1 MTDIHCDESYR
12 VFVSYSHEDLQVVTN
27 LVEILHKNHICPM
40 WDRRFAF
47 GHAFHDQIKTFIS
60 HSHVFLPI
68 ISPSSIQRGW
78 VHQEIGYAMALNIPV
93 LPIAMG
99 KLPNEMIRELH
110 AIHLDKDL
118 TGAEELLSWE
128 TIENLV
134 NRYRDPIHAQYQC
147 AEFTEDRAIL
157 FAKYA
162 NTILAMKFFGIVRQK
177 GGLSS
182 FHIPD
187 KVITHE
193 DWDIRYG
200 GTQTNRFHRR
210 SLRAERIALDKH
222 AHQKGCKL
230 IVNPKLPYDKH
241 GPEAK
246 VLRLNYLKNYINKM
260 LDEGKSIQVAIDEKM
275 LPNESITIVG
285 DWFLA
290 ESYSAALG
298 TGYRQT
304 IFTTHAPSMKTR
316 IDIFDYEFKMLLKN
330 MECEAPDSGKKA
342 IEFIDEEIE
351 ETTKL
356 IDETKKLTIKAKKE
370 NKRKN

>member
-1 MTDIHCDESYR
+1 MTDIHCDETSR
-12 VFVSYSHEDLQVVTN
+12 VFISYSHEDLPVVTN
-27 LVEILHKNHICPM
+27 LVKILHENKICPM

-93 LPIAMG
+93 LPVAMG

-110 AIHLDKDL
+110 AIQLEKDL
-118 TGAEELLSWE
+118 KGAEDLLSLE

-134 NRYRDPIHAQYQC
+134 NRYRDPMYAQYQC

-162 NTILAMKFFGIVRQK
+162 NTILAMRFYGMVRQK

-193 DWDIRYG
+193 DWDTRYG
-200 GTQTNRFHRR
+200 GTQSNRFHRR

-222 AHQKGCKL
+222 ANAKGCKL
-230 IVNPKLPYDKH
+230 IVNPALPYEKH

-246 VLRLNYLKNYINKM
+246 ILRLDYLKDYINLM
-260 LDEGKSIQVAIDEKM
+260 LENGKSIEVAIDENMQK
-275 LPNESITIVG
+275 NESITMVG

-298 TGYRQT
+298 TGFRQT

-316 IDIFDYEFKMLLKN
+316 IDIFDHEFKSLLKA
-330 MECEAPDSGKKA
+330 MHCEGPESGERA
-342 IEFIDEEIE
+342 IEYIDKEIAKTE
-351 ETTKL
+351 MEM
-356 IDETKKLTIKAKKE
+356 KKGAKVK
-370 NKRKN
+370 KII